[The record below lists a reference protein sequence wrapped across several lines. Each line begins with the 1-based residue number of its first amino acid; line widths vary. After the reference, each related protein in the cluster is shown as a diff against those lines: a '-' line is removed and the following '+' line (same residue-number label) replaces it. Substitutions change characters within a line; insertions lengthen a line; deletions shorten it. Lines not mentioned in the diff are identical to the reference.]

1 MNNQRQHAR
10 APYNFVPLPERA
22 VDVREQPGIMT
33 LDDALPSHNIFR
45 SDRRHGYFDITLT
58 TESPLYIR
66 GMLTREEAENKEA
79 HRNKPD
85 FFHPGDS
92 NSPVIPGSSLRGM
105 IRSLLEIVTWSKLT
119 RVSDSPKIFYRA
131 VAAKKDDP
139 LGSNYKTII
148 GTVNEPRVRSGY
160 LERDGDNWFIHP
172 AKEYKKN
179 VAYLKVKCL
188 DKTGKHHPDVAD
200 VRNLIYLDDANYI
213 VQYHPVIRV
222 GNVRESRVGY
232 YVAVRSPERGERGDC
247 MLVCTGNMA
256 ESSGENS
263 GRVKT
268 NRRNFALVLERDPN
282 ARRIQIDPQAIADY
296 RDGLTPFQK
305 EPPFDKNYGCLVEG
319 RPIFY
324 VPPTQGRMVQYFGH
338 APFSRIQ
345 ATLTEGGKT
354 RALTPLDLVPNSLRE
369 QADHIDF
376 AEAVFGYVRPEKRGQ
391 GKQGDKERA
400 YAGRVSVSDAR
411 MVTQTDAPYDVDAGG
426 TTPPI
431 LGSPKPTAFQHYL
444 VQPQTDDPKKFVHYD
459 SKGAKIRGHKLY
471 WRQRINTVPTDPN
484 ASRDSKQ
491 HTRMR
496 PIKRGIQFKFRVD
509 FENLT
514 DIELGALAWVLA
526 LGSANHHPNARH
538 MLGMGKPFG
547 MGVVKLD
554 ATLALRNRERRY
566 VSLFSDTGWSS
577 GDAPVTIDEFIPQ
590 FVEFISSTVREGYPS
605 RMQELL
611 TMLEGREPNPLFTYM
626 QIADNEYKGRPVL
639 PYPTEVVPSP
649 EMLAQQEQEHLR
661 QEEEQRRL
669 QEAQRLKADKVARK
683 DMIGDEIKGKVF
695 DVTSKGDIWFAFRWS
710 DGEEYEGVIPHD
722 KVIKKRGENDKI
734 KARIIEQQVTRN
746 GRIEVICEQIVESK

>member
-79 HRNKPD
+79 YRNKPD

-139 LGSNYKTII
+139 
-148 GTVNEPRVRSGY
+148 R
-160 LERDGDNWFIHP
+160 
-172 AKEYKKN
+172 
-179 VAYLKVKCL
+179 
-188 DKTGKHHPDVAD
+188 
-200 VRNLIYLDDANYI
+200 
-213 VQYHPVIRV
+213 
-222 GNVRESRVGY
+222 
-232 YVAVRSPERGERGDC
+232 
-247 MLVCTGNMA
+247 
-256 ESSGENS
+256 
-263 GRVKT
+263 
-268 NRRNFALVLERDPN
+268 
-282 ARRIQIDPQAIADY
+282 
-296 RDGLTPFQK
+296 
-305 EPPFDKNYGCLVEG
+305 
-319 RPIFY
+319 
-324 VPPTQGRMVQYFGH
+324 RMVQYFGH

-400 YAGRVSVSDAR
+400 YAGRVSVSDAK
-411 MVTQTDAPYDVDAGG
+411 MVTQTDDPYDIDAEGI
-426 TTPPI
+426 TPKI
-431 LGSPKPTAFQHYL
+431 LGSPKPTTFQHYL
-444 VQPQTDDPKKFVHYD
+444 EQPNRKSTQKQDLHHYGKD
-459 SKGAKIRGHKLY
+459 GAKIRGHKLY

-554 ATLALRNRERRY
+554 ATLALRNREQRY
-566 VSLFSDTGWSS
+566 ASLFSDTGWSS
-577 GDAPVTIDEFIPQ
+577 GDAVANVDTFIPQ
-590 FVEFISSTVREGYPS
+590 FIEFISTAVGEGYPS

-626 QIADNEYKGRPVL
+626 QIEPNNEYKDRPVL

-695 DVTSKGDIWFAFRWS
+695 DVTSKGDIWFTFRWS

-722 KVIKKRGENDKI
+722 KVIKKRGENNKI

>member
-22 VDVREQPGIMT
+22 VDVREQPGIVS

-79 HRNKPD
+79 YRNKPD

-119 RVSDSPKIFYRA
+119 RVTTRQLFYRT
-131 VAAKKDDP
+131 VDDSV
-139 LGSNYKTII
+139 LGKEYSSRMTDKIESGFLQQDGSI
-148 GTVNEPRVRSGY
+148 VKAPMLRVRR
-160 LERDGDNWFIHP
+160 ERLGVDTS
-172 AKEYKKN
+172 
-179 VAYLKVKCL
+179 
-188 DKTGKHHPDVAD
+188 KTGEELKQELRKLYEGSGPNMTPRWSGSEWRQYMSVWVQREPDSKFVD
-200 VRNLIYLDDANYI
+200 QIRSSDPNQQGWEPGIL
-213 VQYHPVIRV
+213 VI
-222 GNVRESRVGY
+222 
-232 YVAVRSPERGERGDC
+232 
-247 MLVCTGNMA
+247 TGNMA
-256 ESSGENS
+256 KKKREFVFLLPSENAERIEVPEKMLERFHDDDQITQWQEKAFPTDKPRPDS
-263 GRVKT
+263 RKRKGMLIAQPRSYENPVFFLRE
-268 NRRNFALVLERDPN
+268 NNALVFFGRAGMFRLP
-282 ARRIQIDPQAIADY
+282 Y
-296 RDGLTPFQK
+296 RNS
-305 EPPFDKNYGCLVEG
+305 PPSLIPDALRNSD
-319 RPIFY
+319 
-324 VPPTQGRMVQYFGH
+324 MVDF
-338 APFSRIQ
+338 
-345 ATLTEGGKT
+345 TE
-354 RALTPLDLVPNSLRE
+354 AM
-369 QADHIDF
+369 
-376 AEAVFGYVRPEKRGQ
+376 FGYVRPEKRGQ

-411 MVTQTDAPYDVDAGG
+411 MVTQTDDPYDVDAGG